1 MTKISAGIL
10 LFKREKGHIAYFLV
24 HPGGPFWKNK
34 DAGAWSVPKG
44 EVSEGE
50 NMLERAKTEFF
61 EETGKMV
68 DGGFIELQPVTQKG
82 GKKVF
87 AWALEKDLETSGLH
101 SNTLSINWPP
111 GSGKTMEI
119 PEVDRWEWF
128 PSEEAK
134 QKINPAQA
142 GFIVQ
147 LEKLFSSKIEFDD

>member
-1 MTKISAGIL
+1 MKKISAGIL
-10 LFKREKGHIAYFLV
+10 LFKREKDSIFYFLV

-34 DAGAWSVPKG
+34 DAGAWSIPKG
-44 EVSEGE
+44 EIMQNESL
-50 NMLERAKTEFF
+50 LERAKIEFF

-68 DGGFIELQPVTQKG
+68 EGDFIELEPITQKG

-87 AWALEKDLETSGLH
+87 AWALEKDIQTLGLH
-101 SNTLSINWPP
+101 SNTIIINWPP

-128 PSEEAK
+128 PSGEAK

-147 LEKLFSSKIEFDD
+147 LEKLI

>member
-1 MTKISAGIL
+1 MKKISAGIL
-10 LFKREKGHIAYFLV
+10 LFKREKDSIFYFLV

-34 DAGAWSVPKG
+34 DAGAWSIPKG
-44 EVSEGE
+44 EIMQNESL
-50 NMLERAKTEFF
+50 LERAKIEFF

-68 DGGFIELQPVTQKG
+68 EGDFIELEPITQKG

-87 AWALEKDLETSGLH
+87 AWALEKDIQTLGLH
-101 SNTLSINWPP
+101 SNTIITNWPP

-128 PSEEAK
+128 PSGEAK

-147 LEKLFSSKIEFDD
+147 LEKLL